1 MVAAS
6 LSVKVGTQG
15 NPIHIVQLERVEKN
29 LTVKCDCSIEEKICN
44 HIISAL
50 FGEES
55 KIINCHGNLTK
66 KIEDMLL
73 GSDVEHAFGRLR
85 ELTNKSNQ
93 INLALSQARL
103 GLGEAIKDF
112 KPFSLMD

>member
-1 MVAAS
+1 MVDSS

-15 NPIHIVQLERVEKN
+15 NPIHLVQLERVEKN
-29 LTVKCDCSIEEKICN
+29 LTVKCDCSIGEKICS

-66 KIEDMLL
+66 KIENMLI
-73 GSDVEHAFGRLR
+73 GSDVEHAFGQLR
-85 ELTNKSNQ
+85 ELSTKSHQ
-93 INLALSQARL
+93 INLALGQARL
-103 GLGEAIKDF
+103 DLGEAIKDF
-112 KPFSLMD
+112 KPFS

>member
-1 MVAAS
+1 MAHSS

-15 NPIHIVQLERVEKN
+15 NPIHIVQLKRVEKN
-29 LTVKCDCSIEEKICN
+29 LTVKCDCSIDEKICN

-50 FGEES
+50 FGEET

-66 KIEDMLL
+66 KIEDMLI
-73 GSDVEHAFGRLR
+73 GSDVEHAFGQLR
-85 ELTNKSNQ
+85 ELTTKSHQ
-93 INLALSQARL
+93 INLALGQARS

-112 KPFSLMD
+112 KPFS